1 MSWMISMELIL
12 GEDGAFK
19 VVGEGYNSG
28 QGGCWRTGSKDKCTN
43 IGLKFPSRERFSH
56 SKIAIKL

>member
-19 VVGEGYNSG
+19 VKE
-28 QGGCWRTGSKDKCTN
+28 SKLSDNEITVVHLMYLPK
-43 IGLKFPSRERFSH
+43 E
-56 SKIAIKL
+56 SKLFTSE

>member
-28 QGGCWRTGSKDKCTN
+28 QGGY
-43 IGLKFPSRERFSH
+43 
-56 SKIAIKL
+56 